1 MSAMW
6 PDVECVVCK
15 VEDGILLDAAV
26 MAAIMCAL
34 KEELAPLEDSLA
46 AAIIDVMKTFVLG
59 MPRPKGFVFIPCAV
73 NEVKCLKDFLLGDAV
88 HLLPTGEEDVSPRD
102 AEDVTPCEDD
112 ACKPPE
118 KTAHNITSARSSHT
132 SEGALPGEQYCAG
145 VLGGSAPIAC
155 VQVLTWRDQLCA
167 PDTIGMALVA
177 VFSGDTLRSA
187 GPLGVVYTDLQE
199 ALSRQDQSALN
210 RAQTA
215 AEHFYWSYCLGSFWA
230 SICVLRTFGR

>member
-1 MSAMW
+1 MHITRAAQLMSAMW
-6 PDVECVVCK
+6 PNVECAVCK
-15 VEDGILLDAAV
+15 VEDGILFDTAV
-26 MAAIMCAL
+26 MAAFMCAL
-34 KEELAPLEDSLA
+34 KEELVTLDDSLA
-46 AAIIDVMKTFVLG
+46 AAIIDVMETFVLV

-132 SEGALPGEQYCAG
+132 SEGEQYHAG
-145 VLGGSAPIAC
+145 VLGGLAPIAC

-167 PDTIGMALVA
+167 PDTIGMALAA

-187 GPLGVVYTDLQE
+187 GPLGVVYADLQE

-210 RAQTA
+210 LVSNNLVYLPGTR
-215 AEHFYWSYCLGSFWA
+215 
-230 SICVLRTFGR
+230 

>member
-6 PDVECVVCK
+6 PDVECAVCK

-34 KEELAPLEDSLA
+34 KEELVPLEDSLA
-46 AAIIDVMKTFVLG
+46 AAIIDVMETFVLG

-73 NEVKCLKDFLLGDAV
+73 NEVKCLKDFLLDDAV

-132 SEGALPGEQYCAG
+132 SEGALPGGEA
-145 VLGGSAPIAC
+145 A
-155 VQVLTWRDQLCA
+155 
-167 PDTIGMALVA
+167 VA
-177 VFSGDTLRSA
+177 STTLD
-187 GPLGVVYTDLQE
+187 PV
-199 ALSRQDQSALN
+199 
-210 RAQTA
+210 
-215 AEHFYWSYCLGSFWA
+215 
-230 SICVLRTFGR
+230 